1 MIGTRW
7 MIQSAQ
13 QLGGCEPRL
22 HFCIPMSFPT
32 HTLVTAL
39 PSLGIKM
46 AEKVVGD
53 NNHSRRTGHSHFRH
67 GAAKHLFDLPVT
79 FLAGPHEGAAP
90 L

>member
-1 MIGTRW
+1 MIGTRR

-13 QLGGCEPRL
+13 QLDVCEPRL

-46 AEKVVGD
+46 TKKVVGD
-53 NNHSRRTGHSHFRH
+53 NKHSRRTRHSHFRSW
-67 GAAKHLFDLPVT
+67 GCQAPFDLTVT